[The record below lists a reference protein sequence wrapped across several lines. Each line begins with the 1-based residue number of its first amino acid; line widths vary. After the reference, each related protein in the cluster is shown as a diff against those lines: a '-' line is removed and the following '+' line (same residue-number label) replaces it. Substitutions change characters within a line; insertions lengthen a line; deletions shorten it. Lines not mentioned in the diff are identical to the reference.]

1 MCQDNLLPAIFSSS
15 IAFSAF
21 LIVVVTFLLSI
32 YEKRRFSL
40 EEAKSVE
47 MAIKLATLS
56 FLFGMSSSLLSGMTL
71 VLPLLLCTEQIQVH
85 LLELEIF
92 SVLSVV
98 LLLVSLLIAT
108 FTVVQIV
115 RNIMLIK
122 FL

>member
-1 MCQDNLLPAIFSSS
+1 LCQDNLLPAIFSSS